1 MNYHKDQEMVQET
14 ELVVVEVESELV
26 VEVSILEVGVVVE
39 SELEVEGNIPVVEVS
54 EPVLV
59 VVGNVLAVVVGNVL
73 VVVGS
78 EQEGEENRLMAV
90 VENGL
95 VVAMLWEE
103 MVLV

>member
-78 EQEGEENRLMAV
+78 E
-90 VENGL
+90 
-95 VVAMLWEE
+95 
-103 MVLV
+103 

>member
-1 MNYHKDQEMVQET
+1 M
-14 ELVVVEVESELV
+14 VVV
-26 VEVSILEVGVVVE
+26 
-39 SELEVEGNIPVVEVS
+39 
-54 EPVLV
+54 
-59 VVGNVLAVVVGNVL
+59 

>member
-1 MNYHKDQEMVQET
+1 MV
-14 ELVVVEVESELV
+14 
-26 VEVSILEVGVVVE
+26 
-39 SELEVEGNIPVVEVS
+39 
-54 EPVLV
+54 
-59 VVGNVLAVVVGNVL
+59 A
-73 VVVGS
+73 VVGS

>member
-39 SELEVEGNIPVVEVS
+39 SELEVEGNISVVEVS
-54 EPVLV
+54 EPVVV
-59 VVGNVLAVVVGNVL
+59 VVGYGLAVVESGLVVVVGNVL

-78 EQEGEENRLMAV
+78 E
-90 VENGL
+90 
-95 VVAMLWEE
+95 
-103 MVLV
+103 

>member
-1 MNYHKDQEMVQET
+1 MVQET

-54 EPVLV
+54 EPVV
-59 VVGNVLAVVVGNVL
+59 VVVGNVL

-78 EQEGEENRLMAV
+78 E
-90 VENGL
+90 
-95 VVAMLWEE
+95 
-103 MVLV
+103 

>member
-1 MNYHKDQEMVQET
+1 MVQET

-78 EQEGEENRLMAV
+78 E
-90 VENGL
+90 
-95 VVAMLWEE
+95 
-103 MVLV
+103 